1 MNNGTNHESAKW
13 YIPYV
18 SNALPYGVFAVKVR
32 FFLNKIRL
40 FSFRPSLLSRT
51 LLSEPFNN
59 NNLQGHRPY
68 MEDRYSV
75 KATDDSTSVYGV
87 FDGHGGARASEFCV
101 DFLLKNLITDESFAT
116 SPPRAL
122 NRGFLKTDEQFLKVA
137 RSGFYE
143 DGTTAIVAIVRDE
156 EIFVGNAGDSRAV
169 LILKDAQDSVVEL
182 SQDHKPNRRDEQER
196 IEKAGGI
203 VVHVG
208 VWRVEGVL
216 AVSRAIGDRAFKE
229 YVIARPDVLRYE
241 RTEKDAFLVLA
252 SDGLWDVMSNKQV
265 ADEIRSC
272 SSVENA
278 AKRLTEKAFRL
289 GSRDNIC
296 SLVVDLR
303 SRTSG
308 RATPKKRRKSVKKKR
323 RPTPPKG
330 GDSLGIAGDSD
341 E

>member
-1 MNNGTNHESAKW
+1 
-13 YIPYV
+13 
-18 SNALPYGVFAVKVR
+18 
-32 FFLNKIRL
+32 
-40 FSFRPSLLSRT
+40 
-51 LLSEPFNN
+51 
-59 NNLQGHRPY
+59 

-75 KATDDSTSVYGV
+75 KATDDSTSVYGS
-87 FDGHGGARASEFCV
+87 FRRTRRSARVRVLRGFSAQKSHNRRIIRDIAS
-101 DFLLKNLITDESFAT
+101 
-116 SPPRAL
+116 RAL
-122 NRGFLKTDEQFLKVA
+122 NRAFLKTDEQFLKVA

-216 AVSRAIGDRAFKE
+216 AVSRAIGERAFKE

-265 ADEIRSC
+265 ADEIHSPLQCGEC
-272 SSVENA
+272 SQ
-278 AKRLTEKAFRL
+278 AFDRE
-289 GSRDNIC
+289 
-296 SLVVDLR
+296 
-303 SRTSG
+303 
-308 RATPKKRRKSVKKKR
+308 
-323 RPTPPKG
+323 
-330 GDSLGIAGDSD
+330 GISFGK
-341 E
+341 

>member
-1 MNNGTNHESAKW
+1 
-13 YIPYV
+13 
-18 SNALPYGVFAVKVR
+18 
-32 FFLNKIRL
+32 
-40 FSFRPSLLSRT
+40 
-51 LLSEPFNN
+51 
-59 NNLQGHRPY
+59 

-75 KATDDSTSVYGV
+75 KTTENNISVYAV

-101 DFLLKNLITDESFAT
+101 DFLLKNLTSDESFFT

-122 NRGFLKTDEQFLKVA
+122 TRAFLKTDEQFLKVA

-143 DGTTAIVAIVRDE
+143 DGTTSIVAIVRDD
-156 EIFVGNAGDSRAV
+156 EIFVGNAGDSRAM
-169 LILKDAQDSVVEL
+169 LIRKDTEAKNRVVEL

-216 AVSRAIGDRAFKE
+216 AVSRAIGDRAFKD

-241 RTEKDAFLVLA
+241 RTDKDAFLVRTPQSEKQKKNISTHKQHTLHNFVQTTQVLA
-252 SDGLWDVMSNKQV
+252 SDGLWDVMSNQQV
-265 ADEIRSC
+265 ADEIQSC
-272 SSVENA
+272 TNVESA
-278 AKRLTEKAFRL
+278 AKQLTEKAYRL

-303 SRTSG
+303 NMKTV
-308 RATPKKRRKSVKKKR
+308 KKRRRSTKKKR

-330 GDSLGIAGDSD
+330 GVGVSD
-341 E
+341 DVSADE